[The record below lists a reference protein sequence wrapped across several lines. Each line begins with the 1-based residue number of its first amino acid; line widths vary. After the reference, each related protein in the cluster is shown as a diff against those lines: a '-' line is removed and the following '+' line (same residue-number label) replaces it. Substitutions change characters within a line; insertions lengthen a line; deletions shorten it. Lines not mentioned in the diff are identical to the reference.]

1 MRPPRALSRP
11 QPTPLP
17 PLRTPPTQFY
27 SPPQSL
33 GPSTHP
39 GDSKKSAGLEQEYTQ
54 GTSESAAWGASCVI
68 SDGFLE
74 EEPVWSLKVKQ
85 SRRPGWAARIISAA
99 ASERARPALGHFPHP
114 GPGGGVDLLVLPK
127 APLPPTAPFSP

>member
-17 PLRTPPTQFY
+17 PLRTPPQFY
-27 SPPQSL
+27 SPPPQSL

-39 GDSKKSAGLEQEYTQ
+39 GDSEKSAGLEQEYTQ

-74 EEPVWSLKVKQ
+74 KEPVRSLKVKAEQ
-85 SRRPGWAARIISAA
+85 QARMGS
-99 ASERARPALGHFPHP
+99 
-114 GPGGGVDLLVLPK
+114 
-127 APLPPTAPFSP
+127 